1 MLESENMYKDLDIIE
16 LQKYLIRRSIEELKG
31 RPHVMKY
38 AKVRGLYDEIVD
50 NMQKYIL
57 NNEYDLKE
65 KSKLIYDDIQKE
77 LGYYNYKFKVSDSSD
92 MSIIYDSYIYK
103 THPKLEPVVEI
114 YLKNNKYEKEE
125 YIKMME
131 ALRDS
136 YVGLFKIVETD
147 SENGYVTLEDVF
159 TKKVFKIMDLGLSIS
174 INLSTLN
181 FDVYCYNRIITYDGV
196 SFGTGINAMALS
208 KNKLITKFI
217 ENHKYDEHTDFAR
230 GLMFYRLA
238 KKCNDIVMGTNVY

>member
-1 MLESENMYKDLDIIE
+1 MYKDLDIVE
-16 LQKYLIRRSIEELKG
+16 MQRYLVRMKMDSLKRKQHVKKYT
-31 RPHVMKY
+31 
-38 AKVRGLYDEIVD
+38 KVRELYSEIVD

-65 KSKLIYDDIQKE
+65 KSKVIYDDIQKE

-103 THPKLEPVVEI
+103 THPKLESVVEI

-125 YIKMME
+125 YIKMMK
-131 ALRDS
+131 AMNDS
-136 YVGLFKIVETD
+136 YVGLFKIIETD

-159 TKKVFKIMDLGLSIS
+159 TKKRFKTIDIALSTT
-174 INLSTLN
+174 INLANIN
-181 FDVYCYNRIITYDGV
+181 FDIYCYNRIITYGGV

-208 KNKLITKFI
+208 KNKLITNFI

-238 KKCNDIVMGTNVY
+238 KKYGDVVMTTNVY